1 MILYP
6 TIKKVRLY
14 NLESDPEE
22 QYDLAGDKTTT
33 SIQQKLFAELLK
45 LQEELG
51 DDLDLTSTFS
61 WAFSRNFFQCL
72 MLGLEN
78 HFRMLFKER
87 SNLVCRR
94 FNVDGFKL

>member
-33 SIQQKLFAELLK
+33 SIQKKLFVELLK
-45 LQEELG
+45 LQEEMG

-61 WAFSRNFFQCL
+61 F
-72 MLGLEN
+72 
-78 HFRMLFKER
+78 
-87 SNLVCRR
+87 
-94 FNVDGFKL
+94 